1 MGILREAILATTIT
15 KSDRSP
21 AISCSGLF
29 PCPYQLYLAHTGEA
43 WEEPEPVQALNMKDG
58 FDQEEQAVK
67 RLKQAG
73 IIVTNRDLKGRQVVI
88 GRSRITGHIDGMVTL
103 SSEPFIWEHK
113 AMSSDRFWE
122 FCNKGLEAMPNYYC
136 QLQSYMLG
144 KGVKKGILQAK
155 NKDNND
161 IEDKVY
167 NLIPE
172 FINPIIEWADAIRLD
187 NWIPKKEPCKW
198 CTQCYSNCFGK
209 VIDFS
214 KIELTSSP
222 EMVEKWAT
230 GKRLQ
235 EVGSG
240 LELEAREF
248 FVGRKDKSGNLET
261 KGLLGDK
268 DTLLVEGITT
278 DNIKVEG
285 LKISKIPMHRFDIS
299 KQKVVEV
306 FGAEALSK
314 VGEEK
319 EIIAYRIEEW
329 PKRRK

>member
-1 MGILREAILATTIT
+1 MGILREAILATTVT
-15 KSDRSP
+15 KNDREP

-29 PCPYQLYLAHTGEA
+29 PCPYKLYLSHTGKD
-43 WEEPEPVQALNMKDG
+43 WDEPEPVQALNMKDG

-73 IIVTNRDLKGRQVVI
+73 IIIGNRHLAGRQVVL
-88 GRSRITGHIDGMVTL
+88 GRSRITGHIDGTVTL
-103 SSEPFIWEHK
+103 SGEDLIWEHK

-122 FCNKGLEAMPNYYC
+122 FCNKGLEIMPNYFC
-136 QLQSYMLG
+136 QLQSYILG
-144 KGVKKGILQAK
+144 KGLKRGILQAK

-161 IEDKVY
+161 IEDKMY
-167 NLIPE
+167 ELIPE

-187 NWIPKKEPCKW
+187 NWIPKPEECKW
-198 CTQCYSNCFGK
+198 CSLCYSNCFGK
-209 VIDFS
+209 VINFS
-214 KIELTSSP
+214 NIEVATAP

-248 FVGRKDKSGNLET
+248 FIGRKDKSGNLET

-278 DNIKVEG
+278 DIIKVEG
-285 LKISKIPMHRFDIS
+285 LKISRIPMHRFDIS

-306 FGAEALSK
+306 FGAEALSQ

-329 PKRRK
+329 PRRRK